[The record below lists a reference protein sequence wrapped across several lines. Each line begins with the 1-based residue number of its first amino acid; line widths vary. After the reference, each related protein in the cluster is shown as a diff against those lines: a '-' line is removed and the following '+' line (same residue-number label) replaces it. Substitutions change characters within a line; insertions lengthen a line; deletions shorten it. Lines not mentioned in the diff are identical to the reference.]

1 MVQSGDFT
9 SGGSHSPFSDDEY
22 RRLRR
27 RLVRAV
33 RKVCPNWLAS
43 QSDDLVQDA
52 LISLMRRDQTRRDRA
67 QDPPRGTPGE
77 DPGKNP
83 SEENQKLSQSYL
95 MRTAYNKVVDEIRR
109 RRVRREVPIEDEE
122 SEEPSFPEPGPDPDR
137 ELRRRQTGE
146 AIQDCLETLIR
157 PRRLAVTLYLHG
169 HRAKQIARRLGWATK
184 RTENLIFRGRQDLQ
198 DCLEEKG
205 FGR

>member
-1 MVQSGDFT
+1 MVQSGDAN
-9 SGGSHSPFSDDEY
+9 SGGLPTPFSDGEY

-27 RLVRAV
+27 RLVHAV
-33 RKVCPNWLAS
+33 RKVCPAWLAA

-52 LISLMRRDQTRRDRA
+52 LVSLMRRDLSQPENR
-67 QDPPRGTPGE
+67 
-77 DPGKNP
+77 
-83 SEENQKLSQSYL
+83 SEENHELSQSYL

-122 SEEPSFPEPGPDPDR
+122 SEEPSIPDPGPDPDR
-137 ELRRRQTGE
+137 ELRRRLLGQ
-146 AIQDCLETLIR
+146 AIQSCLETLIQ

-169 HRAKQIARRLGWATK
+169 HRAKEVARRLGWDTK
-184 RTENLIFRGRQDLQ
+184 QTENLIFRGRQDLQ
-198 DCLEEKG
+198 ECLEGKG